1 MPVGGVDLDI
11 NTGDVRIRVEG
22 LGKAL
27 RAMSKAGADA
37 EDMREL
43 MVSLGMIVVHAARP
57 RTPVL
62 SSRLSATLR
71 PGRGRTKSVVRAG
84 GARTP
89 YAGVIHYGWPARN
102 IAPQPFLSDAVT
114 ATRSK
119 VLGALDKGIGDLLKK
134 QNLT

>member
-1 MPVGGVDLDI
+1 MPASGVDLDI
-11 NTGDVRIRVEG
+11 DAGDVRIRVAG

-27 RAMSKAGADA
+27 RAMQRAGADA

-43 MVSLGMIVVHAARP
+43 MISLGMIVIHAARP

-62 SSRLSATLR
+62 DGRLQATLR
-71 PGRGRTKSVVRAG
+71 PGRGKTKSVVRAG

-102 IAPQPFLSDAVT
+102 IAPQPFLADAVT
-114 ATRSK
+114 STQSR
-119 VLGALDKGIGDLLKK
+119 VLGALDDGIGDLLKK
-134 QNLT
+134 QDLM